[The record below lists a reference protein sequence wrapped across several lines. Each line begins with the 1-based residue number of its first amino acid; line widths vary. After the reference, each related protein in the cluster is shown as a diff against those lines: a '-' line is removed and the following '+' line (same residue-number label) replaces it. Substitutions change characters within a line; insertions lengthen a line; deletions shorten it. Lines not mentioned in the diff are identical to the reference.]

1 MLSDILHEDK
11 FIEIIN
17 KINREYEFTS
27 EISVRVHETFF
38 RWNVKRNHRK
48 VAELLLERGA
58 DVNAADTLF
67 NTPLHLAALVDNQE
81 VVKLLIERGADVNAR
96 NNRGWT
102 PLHIAAYWNRKDI
115 AKLLLENGANPTVGD
130 SSGKTPKDAAIE
142 AGNEEIAKLIE
153 SWQREFAKALISLY
167 YKEKE
172 LKEEEIQ
179 NILER
184 IRGREIEEE
193 VTKLIK
199 QEESMQ
205 QGKQ

>member
-1 MLSDILHEDK
+1 
-11 FIEIIN
+11 
-17 KINREYEFTS
+17 
-27 EISVRVHETFF
+27 
-38 RWNVKRNHRK
+38 
-48 VAELLLERGA
+48 
-58 DVNAADTLF
+58 
-67 NTPLHLAALVDNQE
+67 
-81 VVKLLIERGADVNAR
+81 VNAR

-153 SWQREFAKALISLY
+153 SWQRELAKALISLY

-193 VTKLIK
+193 VKELITKLIK